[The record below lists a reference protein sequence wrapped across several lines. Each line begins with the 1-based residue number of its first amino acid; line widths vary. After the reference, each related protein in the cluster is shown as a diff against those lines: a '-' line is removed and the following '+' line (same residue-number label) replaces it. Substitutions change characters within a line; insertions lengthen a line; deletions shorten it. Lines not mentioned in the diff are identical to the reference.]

1 MESVTIQLP
10 KPLYERVTA
19 RASARQEHPENIV
32 IEILQEHLPPRHSYV
47 EVVSS
52 RSGIRPVLKGTRIGV
67 DVVVGY
73 TRAGYT
79 PQEIAAEILPQLS
92 LAQVYDALGYY
103 EDNRESMDAD
113 MAAHTPEAWQ
123 ARLRQEMG
131 ESANLLL
138 GG

>member
-1 MESVTIQLP
+1 M
-10 KPLYERVTA
+10 
-19 RASARQEHPENIV
+19 
-32 IEILQEHLPPRHSYV
+32 
-47 EVVSS
+47 
-52 RSGIRPVLKGTRIGV
+52 RPIIKGTRIGV

-79 PQEIAAEILPQLS
+79 PQEIAAEILPQIS

-131 ESANLLL
+131 ESATLLL
-138 GG
+138 GE